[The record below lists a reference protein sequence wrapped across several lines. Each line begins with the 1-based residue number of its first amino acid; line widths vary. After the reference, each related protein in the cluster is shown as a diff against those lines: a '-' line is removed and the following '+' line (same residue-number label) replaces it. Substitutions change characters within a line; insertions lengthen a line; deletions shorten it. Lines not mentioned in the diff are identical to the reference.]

1 MSEIIRNVQ
10 KKSQIRVKTSIHAYI
25 LKILEDEDRPMK
37 VGELMK
43 EVLKKRD
50 ITSKNQV
57 STVSAV
63 LQRSRHVKK
72 AGKGSY
78 ILKK

>member
-1 MSEIIRNVQ
+1 MTSRIMQ
-10 KKSQIRVKTSIHAYI
+10 KRSQIRVKTSIHAYL
-25 LKILEDEDRPMK
+25 LKILEDEERPMK
-37 VGELMK
+37 VAELTKKVM
-43 EVLKKRD
+43 KKRD
-50 ITSKNQV
+50 ITSKNPV

-78 ILKK
+78 VLQ